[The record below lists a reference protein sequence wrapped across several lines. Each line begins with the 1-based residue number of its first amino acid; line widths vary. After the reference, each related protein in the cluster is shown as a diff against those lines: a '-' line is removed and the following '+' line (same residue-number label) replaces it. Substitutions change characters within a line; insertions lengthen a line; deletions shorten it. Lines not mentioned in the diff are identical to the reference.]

1 MILIAVGANLPGM
14 GGKTALQSCEA
25 AVAAVRALP
34 GMTFVALST
43 WYRTAPV
50 PKMDQPDYCNGVI
63 RLEGATD
70 PADLLD
76 TCMSLEARFLRVR
89 EQANS
94 PRTLDL
100 DLIDVNGIVRASPD
114 PILPHPRAH
123 LRGFVLRPIMDVA
136 PGWRHPVMRQ
146 GVSTLLSDLPPQHV
160 VPWEEPG

>member
-1 MILIAVGANLPGM
+1 M

-63 RLEGATD
+63 RLEGNPD
-70 PADLLD
+70 PAGLLMDLHLIED
-76 TCMSLEARFLRVR
+76 RFGRTR
-89 EQANS
+89 PAPNA
-94 PRTLDL
+94 PRTMDL
-100 DLIDVNGIVRASPD
+100 DLIDLNGMIRTDPP

-123 LRGFVLRPIMDVA
+123 TRAFVLRPILDVA
-136 PGWRHPVMRQ
+136 PGWRHPTKHASV
-146 GVSTLLSDLPPQHV
+146 VTLLTELPQQQIE
-160 VPWEEPG
+160 PWAD